1 MQVFEYATPTTKEQ
15 AVQALGASWG
25 ETEVLAGGTDLV
37 SLMKEYLSSPKRV
50 VDIKG
55 IRELQGIG
63 PKASGLRIGPLV
75 GLHIG
80 ALVTLQELADAT
92 EVREQYPALVQAAM
106 GVTSPQIRARGTV
119 GGELC
124 QRPRCW
130 YYRAGFGLLAE
141 HDGKPLVP
149 EGENRYHAIFGV
161 GPAYFVNPSS
171 LAPALIALRARL
183 RLFGPRGAREVALA
197 DFFVIPNSSN
207 ERENVLKPNE
217 IVAEI
222 LVPPSGGFNATYEVR
237 QRTALDWPLVAAA
250 VELDL
255 RGKTVRDVRVVL
267 GHVAPI
273 PWRSPEAGE
282 ALLKGIQIS
291 EETAMAAGQ
300 AAVRKAQPLSGNGY
314 KVQLARTAVKRAV
327 LLAAQGA

>member
-1 MQVFEYATPTTKEQ
+1 MQGFEFATPTTKEQ
-15 AVQALGASWG
+15 AVQALGSSWG
-25 ETEVLAGGTDLV
+25 ETEVLAGGTDLL

-55 IRELQGIG
+55 IQELRGIAPQGG
-63 PKASGLRIGPLV
+63 GLRIG
-75 GLHIG
+75 
-80 ALVTLQELADAT
+80 ALITLQELADSTA
-92 EVREQYPALVQAAM
+92 VREKYPALVQAAE
-106 GVTSPQIRARGTV
+106 GVPSPQIRARGTV

-197 DFFVIPNSSN
+197 DFLVIPNSSN

-273 PWRSPEAGE
+273 PWRSREAEE
-282 ALLKGIQIS
+282 ALLKGTQIS
-291 EETAMAAGQ
+291 EETAMAAGL

-314 KVQLARTAVKRAV
+314 KVQLARTAVKRAT

>member
-15 AVQALGASWG
+15 AVQALGSSWG

-55 IRELQGIG
+55 IRELRGIA
-63 PKASGLRIGPLV
+63 PKGGGLR
-75 GLHIG
+75 IG

-92 EVREQYPALVQAAM
+92 AVREQYPALVQAAM
-106 GVTSPQIRARGTV
+106 GVASPQIRARGTV

-273 PWRSPEAGE
+273 PWRSREAGE

-291 EETAMAAGQ
+291 EETAMAAGL
-300 AAVRKAQPLSGNGY
+300 AAVRKAQPLSGNAY
-314 KVQLARTAVKRAV
+314 KVQLARTAVKRAS